1 MLRQM
6 AYASQSMNECRIDLA
21 VPLDFSKNF
30 GRMRDANETKGFV
43 SMEHPA
49 GKRLFTAERQRLQ
62 AQGTA
67 FPSTGQ
73 DTEVLLAAIVA
84 LQGEVKNL
92 GEQMRVQGEAMPADS
107 AKPQSDLDDERLKAE
122 DEVKLLRNEIRAM
135 SLAIQHTKSE
145 IAALRPPN
153 SADDRLIVVTQE
165 LDAIVTATEGATN
178 TILEAAEKVDG
189 LAEQIEGMGAEAA
202 VNQLAGDIRD
212 TVISMFEACN
222 FQDITGQRIS
232 KVVKTLQFIEE
243 RVNKMI
249 EIWGAEGFDDIKH
262 STDESDEESK
272 LLNGPQLANQGVSQA
287 DIDKLFD

>member
-1 MLRQM
+1 
-6 AYASQSMNECRIDLA
+6 
-21 VPLDFSKNF
+21 
-30 GRMRDANETKGFV
+30 
-43 SMEHPA
+43 MEHPS
-49 GKRLFTAERQRLQ
+49 GKKLFTAEKQRMK
-62 AQGTA
+62 AQGTT
-67 FPSTGQ
+67 FVPTGT
-73 DTEVLLAAIVA
+73 DSDVILAAIAA
-84 LQGEVKNL
+84 LQGEVRAL
-92 GEQMRVQGEAMPADS
+92 DQYVRTQADS
-107 AKPQSDLDDERLKAE
+107 GTGPSDPDAEPSWDDALSESGHLAE

-135 SLAIQHTKSE
+135 SLAIQQTKSE

-153 SADDRLIVVTQE
+153 NADDRLMVVTQE

-178 TILEAAEKVDG
+178 TILEAAEKVDA
-189 LAEQIEGMGAEAA
+189 LAEQIEGLDGDAA
-202 VNQLAGDIRD
+202 SNQLAGDIRD

-249 EIWGAEGFDDIKH
+249 EIWGAEGFADVKH
-262 STDESDEESK
+262 TQEEIDEEAA

>member
-1 MLRQM
+1 
-6 AYASQSMNECRIDLA
+6 
-21 VPLDFSKNF
+21 
-30 GRMRDANETKGFV
+30 
-43 SMEHPA
+43 MEHPT
-49 GKRLFTAERQRLQ
+49 GKRLFTAERQRLK
-62 AQGTA
+62 ATGIA
-67 FPSTGQ
+67 LPAAGQ
-73 DTEVLLAAIVA
+73 DTDVLLAAIVA
-84 LQGEVKNL
+84 LQGEVRQL
-92 GEQMRVQGEAMPADS
+92 GEQVRAAGALAPA
-107 AKPQSDLDDERLKAE
+107 APVKTLPELETERLQVE

-135 SLAIQHTKSE
+135 SLAIQQTKSE

-153 SADDRLIVVTQE
+153 SEDDRLIVVTQE

-189 LAEQIEGMGAEAA
+189 LAEQIEGMGSEPA

-212 TVISMFEACN
+212 TIITMFEACN

-249 EIWGAEGFDDIKH
+249 EIWGAEGFQDIEQ
-262 STDESDEESK
+262 SADETDEESK

>member
-1 MLRQM
+1 
-6 AYASQSMNECRIDLA
+6 
-21 VPLDFSKNF
+21 
-30 GRMRDANETKGFV
+30 
-43 SMEHPA
+43 MEHPA
-49 GKRLFTAERQRLQ
+49 GKKLFTAERQRLLN
-62 AQGTA
+62 AHPGTA
-67 FPSTGQ
+67 FTKSGTGQ
-73 DTEVLLAAIVA
+73 DTDILLAAITA
-84 LQGEVKNL
+84 LQGEVRQL
-92 GEQMRVQGEAMPADS
+92 GEQMVSAGSAAPA
-107 AKPQSDLDDERLKAE
+107 APIKTQHELDDERLQAA

-153 SADDRLIVVTQE
+153 SEDDRLMVVTQE
-165 LDAIVTATEGATN
+165 LDAIVSATEGATN

-189 LAEQIEGMGAEAA
+189 LAEQIEGMGTEPA

-212 TVISMFEACN
+212 TVIAMFEACN

-249 EIWGAEGFDDIKH
+249 DIWGAEGFDDIKANLEE
-262 STDESDEESK
+262 TDEESK
-272 LLNGPQLANQGVSQA
+272 LLNGPQLANQGVTQA

>member
-1 MLRQM
+1 M
-6 AYASQSMNECRIDLA
+6 IGPWIGLA

-30 GRMRDANETKGFV
+30 ARMRDANETKGFV

-49 GKRLFTAERQRLQ
+49 GKRLFTAERQRLK

-67 FPSTGQ
+67 LPTTGQ
-73 DTEVLLAAIVA
+73 DTDVLLAAIVA
-84 LQGEVKNL
+84 LQGEVRTL
-92 GEQMRVQGEAMPADS
+92 GDQIRIQGEAAPAAVMPQAE
-107 AKPQSDLDDERLKAE
+107 LDDDRLKAE

-153 SADDRLIVVTQE
+153 SDDDRLMVVTQE
-165 LDAIVTATEGATN
+165 LDAIVTATESATN

-189 LAEQIEGMGAEAA
+189 LAEQIEGMGAESA

-212 TVISMFEACN
+212 TIITQFEACN

-249 EIWGAEGFDDIKH
+249 EIWGAEGFDDIQH
-262 STDESDEESK
+262 TQEEADEEAK

>member
-1 MLRQM
+1 
-6 AYASQSMNECRIDLA
+6 
-21 VPLDFSKNF
+21 
-30 GRMRDANETKGFV
+30 
-43 SMEHPA
+43 MEHPA
-49 GKRLFTAERQRLQ
+49 GKKLFSAERQRLQ
-62 AQGTA
+62 AHGGTA
-67 FPSTGQ
+67 FTSKGQ
-73 DTEVLLAAIVA
+73 DTDILLAAITA
-84 LQGEVKNL
+84 LQGEVRSL
-92 GEQMRVQGEAMPADS
+92 GEQIRTPGEAAPAAPANS
-107 AKPQSDLDDERLKAE
+107 QHDLDDERMKAE

-145 IAALRPPN
+145 IAALRPAN
-153 SADDRLIVVTQE
+153 SDDDRLMVVTQE

-212 TVISMFEACN
+212 TIITQFEACN

-249 EIWGAEGFDDIKH
+249 DIWGAEGFDDINH
-262 STDESDEESK
+262 TQEEADEEAK

>member
-1 MLRQM
+1 M
-6 AYASQSMNECRIDLA
+6 
-21 VPLDFSKNF
+21 
-30 GRMRDANETKGFV
+30 GDANETKGFV

-49 GKRLFTAERQRLQ
+49 GKRLFTAERQRLK

-67 FPSTGQ
+67 LPAAGQ
-73 DTEVLLAAIVA
+73 NTDVLLSAIAA
-84 LQGEVKNL
+84 LQDEVRSL
-92 GEQMRVQGEAMPADS
+92 GEQMRTQNAAAPIRTDSEIAGE
-107 AKPQSDLDDERLKAE
+107 QLKAE
-122 DEVKLLRNEIRAM
+122 DEVKLLHNEIRAM
-135 SLAIQHTKSE
+135 SLAIHQTKSE

-153 SADDRLIVVTQE
+153 SADDRLFVVTQE

-178 TILEAAEKVDG
+178 TILEAAEKIDG
-189 LAEQIEGMGAEAA
+189 LAEQIESTGAETGT
-202 VNQLAGDIRD
+202 NQIASDIRD
-212 TVISMFEACN
+212 TIITMFEACN

-249 EIWGAEGFDDIKH
+249 EIWGAEGFADIQH
-262 STDESDEESK
+262 TQEEADEEAK

>member
-1 MLRQM
+1 MR
-6 AYASQSMNECRIDLA
+6 AAGALA
-21 VPLDFSKNF
+21 PAAPVKTLPEL
-30 GRMRDANETKGFV
+30 ET
-43 SMEHPA
+43 E
-49 GKRLFTAERQRLQ
+49 RLQ
-62 AQGTA
+62 
-67 FPSTGQ
+67 
-73 DTEVLLAAIVA
+73 V
-84 LQGEVKNL
+84 
-92 GEQMRVQGEAMPADS
+92 
-107 AKPQSDLDDERLKAE
+107 E

-135 SLAIQHTKSE
+135 SLAIQQTKSE

-153 SADDRLIVVTQE
+153 SEDDRLIVVTQE

-189 LAEQIEGMGAEAA
+189 LAEQIEGMGSEPA

-212 TVISMFEACN
+212 TIITMFEACN

-249 EIWGAEGFDDIKH
+249 EIWGAEGFQDIEQ
-262 STDESDEESK
+262 SADETDEESK

>member
-1 MLRQM
+1 VR
-6 AYASQSMNECRIDLA
+6 AAGALA
-21 VPLDFSKNF
+21 PAAPVKTLPEL
-30 GRMRDANETKGFV
+30 ET
-43 SMEHPA
+43 E
-49 GKRLFTAERQRLQ
+49 RLQ
-62 AQGTA
+62 
-67 FPSTGQ
+67 
-73 DTEVLLAAIVA
+73 V
-84 LQGEVKNL
+84 
-92 GEQMRVQGEAMPADS
+92 
-107 AKPQSDLDDERLKAE
+107 E

-135 SLAIQHTKSE
+135 SLAIQQTKSE

-153 SADDRLIVVTQE
+153 SEDDRLIVVTQE

-189 LAEQIEGMGAEAA
+189 LAEQIEGMGSEPA

-212 TVISMFEACN
+212 TIITMFEACN

-249 EIWGAEGFDDIKH
+249 EIWGAEGFQDIEQ
-262 STDESDEESK
+262 SADETDEESK